1 MPLFTWS
8 NAYSL
13 DNTEIDNQH
22 KKLFEILNRLFDI
35 CVGKND
41 LDTVE
46 TVMDD
51 LESYTDYHFK
61 FEEQHMHDVGF
72 YDIDNHRAAH
82 SYFTKEIKFAK
93 RRQLHDKSS
102 TDNKLIEFL
111 SNWLI
116 QHVTEEDRKYAN

>member
-46 TVMDD
+46 AVMDD

-82 SYFTKEIKFAK
+82 S
-93 RRQLHDKSS
+93 
-102 TDNKLIEFL
+102 
-111 SNWLI
+111 
-116 QHVTEEDRKYAN
+116 